1 MLETTETQLHALMC
15 RGNAGDNAAYHLFLK
30 ATGDHLRAFY
40 RKRLSKMP
48 DHVEDLVQEALLA
61 IHNQRHTFDPNQL
74 VTAWLFAIAR
84 YKLVDMWRRHK
95 VRDAMN
101 ESFDEDMHDV
111 AASDSEAEDARRDIE
126 VLLEQ
131 LPDKQRLPIRHV
143 KIEGLS
149 VHETAKLTGL
159 SESAVKVGI
168 HRGLKILAA
177 MMRGER

>member
-1 MLETTETQLHALMC
+1 MC
-15 RGNAGDNAAYHLFLK
+15 RGNAGDNAAYHSFLK

-61 IHNQRHTFDPNQL
+61 VHNQRHTFDPNQL

-84 YKLVDMWRRHK
+84 YKLVDMWRRHN

-101 ESFDEDMHDV
+101 EPFDEDLHDV
-111 AASDSEAEDARRDIE
+111 AASDSEADDARRDIE

>member
-1 MLETTETQLHALMC
+1 LETTEIHLHALMM
-15 RGNAGDNAAYHLFLK
+15 RGNAGDNSAYHSFLK

-40 RKRLSKMP
+40 RKRLTKMP

-74 VTAWLFAIAR
+74 VTGWMYAIAR
-84 YKLVDMWRRHK
+84 YKLVDMWRRHG
-95 VRDAMN
+95 VRDALH
-101 ESFDEDMHDV
+101 EPFDESLHDIV
-111 AASDSEAEDARRDIE
+111 GTDGDAEEARRDVD

-131 LPDKQRLPIRHV
+131 LPDKQRLPIRYV

-149 VHETAKLTGL
+149 VAETARLTGL
-159 SESAVKVGI
+159 SQSAVKVGI

-177 MMRGER
+177 MMRGDR